1 MVDSDEG
8 VYNCTLHIVRQ
19 LYPALIVPK
28 DVCVLGLLLV
38 IGSIYVTNDKG
49 KDMALGRRKKGFK
62 KLYSELSLVNKDI
75 F

>member
-8 VYNCTLHIVRQ
+8 GIIVHYI
-19 LYPALIVPK
+19 LFDNYPALIVPK

-38 IGSIYVTNDKG
+38 IGSIYITNDKG

-62 KLYSELSLVNKDI
+62 KFSSELSLVNKDI